1 LQVCTPWQA
10 AMAIIRSFPY
20 PSQVLFK
27 MVDGLAEEFGEP
39 SAASIQDSV
48 RDYSVADEVSYKLD
62 SIEQYIYKLKF
73 QVYKPQRANL
83 NPSGEL

>member
-1 LQVCTPWQA
+1 
-10 AMAIIRSFPY
+10 MAIIKSFPY
-20 PSQVLFK
+20 PSQVLFN

-39 SAASIQDSV
+39 SAASIQGSV
-48 RDYSVADEVSYKLD
+48 KDYSVADEVSYKLD

-83 NPSGEL
+83 SPPGEL